1 MVENGGCAIKFYR
14 TEMTISLFFVL
25 QELLFFNPFQF
36 QIWKLKCG
44 GCAEKFDENKRDDPS
59 VDC

>member
-1 MVENGGCAIKFYR
+1 MVEHGGCAIKFYT

-36 QIWKLKCG
+36 QIWMWWMRRKILRK
-44 GCAEKFDENKRDDPS
+44 
-59 VDC
+59 